1 MGSTVVDELY
11 ERYRRLSHAE
21 LYRQLRAGSPTQ
33 LDEMATGWRRA
44 EDALRALTATLRQ
57 DLTALQASWTGAGS
71 QEYQHR
77 LRLVASWAEA
87 LLAEAVEIRAGL
99 SLMSNLLADA
109 QRRAEPDQA
118 DPGEWTFDGLLG
130 PALGHTATA
139 TEQAWS
145 HERLARLVAE
155 LAAGYALADHQTW
168 PAALPDVPLGLPG
181 AEVAGLIVAGT
192 QLAGAV
198 AEHIAPAGPASAA
211 LPHLISPP
219 VAPVASP
226 AAPVTAA
233 SMLAGTGSV
242 LAAASGHLVGGNAPH
257 RAAAES
263 APAAASAPI
272 PSMMGTGMV
281 GGAPPPTTVPGY
293 HRPFDDA
300 TSWSAGEHPLWVDDN
315 DDAPPAVLGDPG

>member
-1 MGSTVVDELY
+1 MVDELY
-11 ERYRRLSHAE
+11 ERYRHLSHAD

-44 EDALRALTATLRQ
+44 EDALRALTASLRQ
-57 DLTALQASWTGAGS
+57 DLTALQVAWTGAGS

-87 LLAEAVEIRAGL
+87 LLAEAVAIRTGL

-118 DPGEWTFDGLLG
+118 DLGEWTFDGVLG

-139 TEQAWS
+139 TEQSRS

-155 LAAGYALADHQTW
+155 LAAGYAVADHQTW

-181 AEVAGLIVAGT
+181 AEVAGLTIAGT

-198 AEHIAPAGPASAA
+198 VEHIAPAGPVSAA
-211 LPHLISPP
+211 PPHLIAPP
-219 VAPVASP
+219 AAPIASP

-242 LAAASGHLVGGNAPH
+242 LAAASSHLVGGNAPH
-257 RAAAES
+257 RVTAES

-272 PSMMGTGMV
+272 PPMAGAGMM
-281 GGAPPPTTVPGY
+281 GGAPPPTTVAGY

-300 TSWSAGEHPLWVDDN
+300 TSWSAGEHALWGDDS
-315 DDAPPAVLGDPG
+315 DEAPPAVLGDPS